1 VSTPDQP
8 ARRKVTAMS
17 TTVTTHHSRVPL
29 IASAAVAAVIAGAG
43 LVSLAV
49 NGDSSGQ
56 GGTLRTPTAQDYAQ
70 YQHFYAGAQPFDG
83 LDGHVPPPA
92 PPIEQVKPAQ
102 PGSVAY
108 GGLDG
113 HVPPAPPTTGG
124 GRTQIGQ

>member
-1 VSTPDQP
+1 
-8 ARRKVTAMS
+8 MS

-43 LVSLAV
+43 LVSVAV
-49 NGDSSGQ
+49 NSGDSTGQ

-70 YQHFYAGAQPFDG
+70 YQHYYAGAQPFDG
-83 LDGHVPPPA
+83 LDGHLPPPP

-102 PGSVAY
+102 PGSFAY

-113 HVPPAPPTTGG
+113 HVPPTPPTTSG